1 MHLSKEGSTNMSNPT
16 EHEIACGLDDRIEA
30 AITDGIRRGQMETT
44 RRSKQRRRRFTGV
57 ILTTVL
63 LFICMFTIKV
73 SPVFAAM
80 VREIPGLNKFVDL
93 INTTSDKGIRLAL
106 DNDFIQPIGVSDE
119 HEGMKFTVQGIIADD
134 SRMVVFYDIQLTDKD
149 TSVDLEDVSLTN
161 ISGKK
166 ILASL
171 SYNNVEEQKQPDVQ
185 EIGIQRGTIVV
196 DVTQGKSLPS
206 AVLFKVVLIK
216 SPISNSDHVKRELFA
231 GDGEGLTTKD
241 NEGGTE
247 FKVTI
252 PIDREKFEGLQK
264 EYVIGETIQIEE
276 QSITFIK
283 AIISPLRVSLYVDYD
298 NNNSK
303 QIFGPGDMQ
312 LIDDQGTVWKGISGS
327 MGPLRQVLNFE
338 SPYFKSPKSLTIEG
352 SWFRALSK
360 DQMSV
365 IIDTEKGQL
374 LMAPDKKLD
383 LQGIEMIDKYLQL
396 DFVLKGLDPTDNMA
410 YSLFEGEFTDAD
422 GNMHQRE
429 NLKESTTSRFS
440 ESGPVE
446 QHNIQYMDNRIYKQP
461 LTFKIFNYPG
471 YIRDPYKIRI
481 K

>member
-1 MHLSKEGSTNMSNPT
+1 MSNPT

-30 AITDGIRRGQMETT
+30 AITDGIRRGQIETA

-93 INTTSDKGIRLAL
+93 INNTSDKGIQLVL

-134 SRMVVFYDIQLTDKD
+134 SRMVVFYDIQLPDKD
-149 TSVDLEDVSLTN
+149 SSVELEDVSLTDTT
-161 ISGKK
+161 GKK

-171 SYNNVEEQKQPDVQ
+171 SYNNSDERKQEDIR
-185 EIGIQRGTIVV
+185 EFGIQRGTIVV
-196 DVTQGKSLPS
+196 EITQGKSLPS
-206 AVLFKVVLIK
+206 AVLLKVVLKK
-216 SPISNSDHVKRELFA
+216 SPLSNLDNVKRDMFA
-231 GDGEGLTTKD
+231 GDGENLITKD
-241 NEGGTE
+241 NDGGTE
-247 FKVTI
+247 FNVTI

-264 EYVIGETIQIEE
+264 EYVIGETIQIEG
-276 QSITFIK
+276 QSITFDK
-283 AIISPLRVSLYVDYD
+283 AVVSPLRISLYVDYD
-298 NNNSK
+298 KENSK
-303 QIFGPGDMQ
+303 QIFGPGDIQ
-312 LIDDQGTVWKGISGS
+312 LIDDQGTAWKSISGS
-327 MGPLRQVLNFE
+327 MGSLKDRQILNFE
-338 SPYFKSPKSLTIEG
+338 SPYFKAPKSLTIEG
-352 SWFRALSK
+352 SWFRALDK

-374 LMAPDKKLD
+374 LKVPDEKLD
-383 LQGIEMIDKYLQL
+383 LQRIEIIDKYLQL
-396 DFVLKGLDPTDNMA
+396 NFSLKGLDPADYMG

-422 GNMHQRE
+422 GNIHQKGNRE
-429 NLKESTTSRFS
+429 ETSTTGYFS
-440 ESGPVE
+440 GSSTEE
-446 QHNIQYMDNRIYKQP
+446 QNNMQYIENDSYKQP
-461 LTFKIFNYPG
+461 LTFTIFNYPA
-471 YIRDPYKIRI
+471 YIRSPYKIRI